1 MYISMLEGQ
10 GIPPF
15 LLLPVHAEQSQPI
28 ASHAYQEKG
37 WIKGML
43 GGIVGSSQSP

>member
-1 MYISMLEGQ
+1 MPEGQ

-15 LLLPVHAEQSQPI
+15 LLLPAHAEQSQPI

-37 WIKGML
+37 RIQGML
-43 GGIVGSSQSP
+43 EDIIGSSESH